1 MHHKSFLKVLTAA
14 KIVLSLSV
22 PVAQAESAPT
32 NQRNACNFDI
42 PSTDVTVEGRAI
54 LLGIDDYLLT
64 GREYIGTYLSTPA
77 YCKEPALKPELNPS
91 PIFLSVLRLTKHR
104 LRPSVVPVGTAFSF
118 IPYHDRIR
126 KTNKALFLRCAKLP
140 SLL

>member
-140 SLL
+140 YLL

>member
-1 MHHKSFLKVLTAA
+1 MHHKSLLKVLTAA
-14 KIVLSLSV
+14 TIVMSLSV

-42 PSTDVTVEGRAI
+42 PSTDVAGEGQAI

-64 GREYIGTYLSTPA
+64 GRENIGTHLSTPV
-77 YCKEPALKPELNPS
+77 YCKEPVLTPELNPS

-104 LRPSVVPVGTAFSF
+104 LRPSIVPVGTAFSS
-118 IPYHDRIR
+118 IPSHDRIR
-126 KTNKALFLRCAKLP
+126 RNE
-140 SLL
+140 

>member
-1 MHHKSFLKVLTAA
+1 MHHKSSLKVLTAA

-91 PIFLSVLRLTKHR
+91 PILLSVLRLTKHR

>member
-1 MHHKSFLKVLTAA
+1 MHHKSLLKVLTAA
-14 KIVLSLSV
+14 TIVLSLSV

-104 LRPSVVPVGTAFSF
+104 LRPSIVPVGTAFSS
-118 IPYHDRIR
+118 IPSHDRIR
-126 KTNKALFLRCAKLP
+126 RNE
-140 SLL
+140 

>member
-1 MHHKSFLKVLTAA
+1 MHHKSSLKVLTAA